1 MFKYIVPKRFSGI
14 TLYPFI
20 FVRNKEDKTSVFINH
35 EKIHLR
41 QQTELLFIIFYLWYG
56 IEFLYKYMKYR
67 NVYQAY
73 KDICFEKE
81 AYFYEVQLDY
91 LKKRKMFSF
100 LKFV

>member
-14 TLYPFI
+14 TLYPFV

-35 EKIHLR
+35 EKIHF
-41 QQTELLFIIFYLWYG
+41 QQQAELLLVVFYLWYD
-56 IEFLYKYMKYR
+56 IEFLCRYRKYR
-67 NVYQAY
+67 NVYQTY
-73 KDICFEKE
+73 KNICFEKE
-81 AYFYEVQLDY
+81 ACFYEAQLDY